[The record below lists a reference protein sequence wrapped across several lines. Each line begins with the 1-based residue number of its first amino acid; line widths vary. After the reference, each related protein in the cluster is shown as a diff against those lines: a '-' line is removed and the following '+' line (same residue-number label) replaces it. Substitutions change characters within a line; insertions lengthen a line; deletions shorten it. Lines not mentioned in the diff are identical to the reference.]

1 MLEQSVE
8 ENKYIDV
15 LRPKMITQRRNIV
28 QATGVS
34 ILTHKKEIFKKSWL
48 MELWASRQTRH
59 PWAQGTEKSFA
70 HKRFFCIGK
79 KRLFFFSKQL
89 LVQACLPLSI
99 AFDKSIEQILSK
111 ESIFSFMYSSV
122 TPNNQKLYEAHGK
135 GGKVFK
141 TLCFMDIYLNHCVS
155 TNFFIV
161 NYKNKRGKLVLWSCF
176 VLLLSVKAKLSVEDI
191 LSNKKDLRKRK
202 KSLLLLNWCATK
214 QLFFPIDFHTIKRKS
229 VYVLLLSS

>member
-1 MLEQSVE
+1 M
-8 ENKYIDV
+8 
-15 LRPKMITQRRNIV
+15 
-28 QATGVS
+28 
-34 ILTHKKEIFKKSWL
+34 
-48 MELWASRQTRH
+48 
-59 PWAQGTEKSFA
+59 
-70 HKRFFCIGK
+70 
-79 KRLFFFSKQL
+79 
-89 LVQACLPLSI
+89 QACLPLSI

-155 TNFFIV
+155 TNLFIV